1 MINPKE
7 KQIVAVHETGHAITA
22 AFTPGADPVRKI
34 SIVPRGYGALGY
46 TLQMPLEDRYLV
58 TQEEL
63 LGQIDVLLGGRAA
76 EELTF
81 HSISTGA
88 ANDIARA
95 TEIAKRMITDY
106 GMSDKF
112 KNVALTKRSSG
123 FVGSQQAA
131 DPFAS
136 KEYSEET
143 QRYIDETICFDYR

>member
-1 MINPKE
+1 VRKLAKKVTQADLKQRIEKVIAGLKKE
-7 KQIVAVHETGHAITA
+7 SHESIQKRNRIVAVHETGHAITA

-81 HSISTGA
+81 RSISTGA

-95 TEIAKRMITDY
+95 TEIA
-106 GMSDKF
+106 
-112 KNVALTKRSSG
+112 NA
-123 FVGSQQAA
+123 
-131 DPFAS
+131 
-136 KEYSEET
+136 
-143 QRYIDETICFDYR
+143 